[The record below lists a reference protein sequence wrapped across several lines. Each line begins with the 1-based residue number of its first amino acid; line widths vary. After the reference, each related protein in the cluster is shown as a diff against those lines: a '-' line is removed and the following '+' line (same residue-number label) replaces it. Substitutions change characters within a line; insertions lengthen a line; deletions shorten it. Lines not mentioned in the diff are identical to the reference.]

1 MRQPIPTLHFA
12 SGCTSRIPA
21 IRRLKFSLAALFCL
35 MPFAGC
41 GYHTAGSATHIPAS
55 VRTLAVPV
63 FATHAQAYHTE
74 MAFTQAVVR
83 ELNTRTK
90 YHVLTSA
97 SADSDAIL
105 SGTILTQTSVPF
117 TYALLP
123 RAVSVHAGP
132 QRIHPRGLACRQ
144 SPRKRLRTGP
154 RRRYAGVVLMSAP
167 ISQISGAP
175 SMTVLSSWVGSHIFP
190 EAS

>member
-35 MPFAGC
+35 APFAGC
-41 GYHTAGSATHIPAS
+41 GYHTAGSATHIPAN

-90 YHVLTSA
+90 YHVLTNA
-97 SADSDAIL
+97 SADSDAVL
-105 SGTILTQTSVPF
+105 NGTILTQTSVPF
-117 TYALLP
+117 TYDSTTGETSSYLVTITVKVVLTARDGRVLYQNDALSYREQYQSTQDLSGFIREDSP
-123 RAVSVHAGP
+123 AVS
-132 QRIHPRGLACRQ
+132 RLARDFAQ
-144 SPRKRLRTGP
+144 AL
-154 RRRYAGVVLMSAP
+154 
-167 ISQISGAP
+167 
-175 SMTVLSSWVGSHIFP
+175 VGDML
-190 EAS
+190 